1 MARLTPLMRLTHTMV
16 DRTLASVHR
25 VSESTSVTEAIKFNL
40 SNLIV
45 PGLTYKVPAHGQF
58 LFLERR
64 QFPKRSFG
72 DLGGLPPCLE
82 LGGLRVANAPAVLC
96 TAPRAID
103 CGALTRLPLS
113 PRPARFDS
121 AFPSSARIWLSALTS
136 EEPWAV
142 TGEWNNSIQ
151 IAVFN
156 VKRLRR

>member
-1 MARLTPLMRLTHTMV
+1 M
-16 DRTLASVHR
+16 
-25 VSESTSVTEAIKFNL
+25 TEAIKFNL

-96 TAPRAID
+96 IAKSYRLWGIDPPSFIPTA
-103 CGALTRLPLS
+103 
-113 PRPARFDS
+113 
-121 AFPSSARIWLSALTS
+121 SALRFRIPIFGAHLALGVNERRTVGGHRGV
-136 EEPWAV
+136 EQFYTDCCFQCEKAP
-142 TGEWNNSIQ
+142 Q
-151 IAVFN
+151 IVGLE
-156 VKRLRR
+156 VRRVSHVNG

>member
-1 MARLTPLMRLTHTMV
+1 M
-16 DRTLASVHR
+16 
-25 VSESTSVTEAIKFNL
+25 TEANKFNL

-45 PGLTYKVPAHGQF
+45 PGLTYKLPRTVSFYSLKASISETI
-58 LFLERR
+58 LRR
-64 QFPKRSFG
+64 
-72 DLGGLPPCLE
+72 LGGLPPCLE

-96 TAPRAID
+96 IAPRAID
-103 CGALTRLPLS
+103 CGALTRLLLS

-136 EEPWAV
+136 EEPSAV